1 MSEIVA
7 DRAVVLKTF
16 EYGETSLVVSALTRG
31 HGKVRL
37 LAKGARRPRSPLAGA
52 LRTGCVCEAVFH
64 YRPDRGLQQLRECE
78 AGVLAEGV
86 ERDLERLCLLQ
97 AGLEIVDRGA
107 VGRDV
112 DERLFD
118 LVEAF
123 LGSVGGAPDPW
134 ALFYAF
140 EIGVLA
146 LAGALPDTGACS
158 RCGVSL
164 EGERF
169 GIDPASGAVSCAA
182 CRGAVLSAAAA
193 SFIERAARK
202 GLPAAGGPA
211 LGRAERREIGEIVH
225 RLFAGH
231 VEGYRLPNALRLC
244 RGVNGQ

>member
-16 EYGETSLVVSALTRG
+16 EYGETSLIVSALTRA

-37 LAKGARRPRSPLAGA
+37 LAKGARRPRAPIGGA
-52 LRTGCVCEAVFH
+52 LRTGCVCEAVFY
-64 YRPDRGLQQLRECE
+64 YRADRGLQQLKECE
-78 AGVLAEGV
+78 GGAVCEGV
-86 ERDLERLCLLQ
+86 EGDLERLCILQ
-97 AGLEIVDRGA
+97 AGIEIVDRGG
-107 VGRDV
+107 VGHDV

-118 LVEAF
+118 LLEAF
-123 LGSVGGAPDPW
+123 LRSVGRALDPW

-140 EIGVLA
+140 EIGVLG

-158 RCGVSL
+158 RCGVDL
-164 EGERF
+164 AGERF
-169 GIDPASGAVSCAA
+169 GVDAASGAVTCAA
-182 CRGAVLSAAAA
+182 CRGGLLSAEAA
-193 SFIERAARK
+193 SFIARAARE
-202 GLPAAGGPA
+202 GLVAAEGRA
-211 LGRAERREIGEIVH
+211 LERAERREIGELVH